1 MGREILGGVVESGP
15 AVVEVVGPG
24 VHAPINYI
32 LFKQAHR
39 LPVFFQA
46 GV

>member
-1 MGREILGGVVESGP
+1 MGTGVLGGIVEPGP

-24 VHAPINYI
+24 VHAPNNYI